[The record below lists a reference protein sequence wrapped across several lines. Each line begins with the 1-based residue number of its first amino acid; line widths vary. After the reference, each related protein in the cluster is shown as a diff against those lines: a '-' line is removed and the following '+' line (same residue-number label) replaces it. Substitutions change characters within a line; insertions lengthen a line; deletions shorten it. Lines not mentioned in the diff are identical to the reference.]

1 MFYDKNE
8 KKSFPA
14 LFRAW
19 RDTRNELHLIYNK
32 TKAAQYE
39 CLSQCLWNGTECLK
53 ETTAIHP
60 AACTHN
66 GRTNKNANGD
76 LAFNHAG
83 KYIRCPFRERFDSNR
98 SLKGHRMEHKRT
110 RNTQRFDSNRC
121 DKTDLGM
128 TARALV
134 TLSLVRD
141 CLQRYCHQ
149 EYHERPQL
157 QLQ

>member
-39 CLSQCLWNGTECLK
+39 GLFQCLWNGTECLK

-60 AACTHN
+60 TACTHN
-66 GRTNKNANGD
+66 GRTNKTQTEIWPLITQENTSGV
-76 LAFNHAG
+76 LSVS
-83 KYIRCPFRERFDSNR
+83 DSNR
-98 SLKGHRMEHKRT
+98 IAHWKDTGWNTKGPEIHS
-110 RNTQRFDSNRC
+110 DSIRIAVTKLISEWLPEIQTNGK
-121 DKTDLGM
+121 DTFTTVFTKTLH
-128 TARALV
+128 
-134 TLSLVRD
+134 
-141 CLQRYCHQ
+141 CFHYI
-149 EYHERPQL
+149 
-157 QLQ
+157 